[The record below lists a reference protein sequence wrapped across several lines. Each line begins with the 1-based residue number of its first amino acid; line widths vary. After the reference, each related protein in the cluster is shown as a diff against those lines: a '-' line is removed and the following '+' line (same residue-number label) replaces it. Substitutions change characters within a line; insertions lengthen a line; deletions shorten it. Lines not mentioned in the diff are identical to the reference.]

1 MIQHEQVKPISVDE
15 PLESV
20 RQLRAQDADGF
31 RRLVDAIGR
40 DATFGLSEDV
50 LALARSLKY
59 TDAELLEAV
68 DSFGLVRTFGHLRR
82 EAEKPKRTDIAK
94 SPVMVH

>member
-1 MIQHEQVKPISVDE
+1 MSRSNPCANSE
-15 PLESV
+15 
-20 RQLRAQDADGF
+20 
-31 RRLVDAIGR
+31 RRTPTDFG
-40 DATFGLSEDV
+40 GLSEDV